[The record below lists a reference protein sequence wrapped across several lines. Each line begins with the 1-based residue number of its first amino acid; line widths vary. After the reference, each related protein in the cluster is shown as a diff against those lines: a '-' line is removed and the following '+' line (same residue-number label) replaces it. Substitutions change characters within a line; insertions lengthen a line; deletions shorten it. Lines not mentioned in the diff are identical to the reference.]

1 MRTAVKEI
9 TREIYQ
15 QFKEMTINA
24 PDWDTYNSAKIAA
37 ELAWGTDLSISKY
50 IGVSQSFVEIFSDQ
64 GQEIRSVKR
73 SLVKYLGLLHYT
85 GIPHAAIDYLYPL
98 PASTTIPTV
107 STAALTVLCQ
117 LCETFLHP
125 KAIAFLP
132 MFILHLPAY
141 ITGWLAARV
150 LTKPKEEETK
160 AQFKAIFG
168 GLGMGLSY
176 TIVIRTVL
184 KVMHGRGENGTR
196 WLAEMLPQFF
206 IKILTALRQR
216 LPENEGL
223 LQKLI
228 GTVVVAVGTISI
240 LWKWHNFLVKGNLER
255 WRYLSASVKIL
266 VGLVLPPSND
276 LEEARLVAYSRPPPP
291 AENLLLK
298 QAVVNEQ
305 STNPPPISATKLI
318 RPLIA
323 ARLDAVEAV
332 RKLEGVKMDGGRV
345 MGGRTTRAS

>member
-1 MRTAVKEI
+1 
-9 TREIYQ
+9 
-15 QFKEMTINA
+15 
-24 PDWDTYNSAKIAA
+24 
-37 ELAWGTDLSISKY
+37 
-50 IGVSQSFVEIFSDQ
+50 
-64 GQEIRSVKR
+64 
-73 SLVKYLGLLHYT
+73 
-85 GIPHAAIDYLYPL
+85 
-98 PASTTIPTV
+98 
-107 STAALTVLCQ
+107 
-117 LCETFLHP
+117 
-125 KAIAFLP
+125 

-240 LWKWHNFLVKGNLER
+240 LWKWHNFLVKGESIYQLCC
-255 WRYLSASVKIL
+255 
-266 VGLVLPPSND
+266 
-276 LEEARLVAYSRPPPP
+276 
-291 AENLLLK
+291 
-298 QAVVNEQ
+298 
-305 STNPPPISATKLI
+305 
-318 RPLIA
+318 
-323 ARLDAVEAV
+323 
-332 RKLEGVKMDGGRV
+332 
-345 MGGRTTRAS
+345 